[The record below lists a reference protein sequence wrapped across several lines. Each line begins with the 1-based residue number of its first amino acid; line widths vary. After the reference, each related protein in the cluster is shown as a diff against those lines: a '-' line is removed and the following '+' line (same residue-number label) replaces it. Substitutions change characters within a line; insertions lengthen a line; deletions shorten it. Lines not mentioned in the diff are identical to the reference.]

1 MEWVLVKVSEERGM
15 KRYNWRKVIVKC
27 GRM

>member
-15 KRYNWRKVIVKC
+15 KRDNWRKVIVKC